1 MMDYK
6 IYINNVNGLNSPNK
20 RRKIFNQLKK
30 EKYSVILLQETHI
43 AERHAAHLHNKD
55 LGKVFYSLAQ
65 EKKRGVAIYV
75 NERIKAELA
84 VKDKEGRFIGIFIEM
99 GSKKI
104 LVCNIYAPNGSKT
117 EFGRRLKQE
126 ITKSEAE
133 EMLIAGDYN
142 GILDPTKD
150 RSSKGKHTKEMRQ
163 GKLPISMTS
172 LQDEFNLKDIWRE
185 RHPNE
190 RDYTF
195 YSDRHQSWTRIDM
208 IWASNTLATMA
219 NTVRI
224 LPRLDSDHCPME
236 LQLKETTRKW
246 TWKLNNNLLNSEE
259 DIQRNKKILKEYFA
273 NNEKQEISQQII
285 WDTSKAV
292 MRGHLIQQNAWRNKK
307 KKEEEKKVIEAIGKA
322 EKELKKAPRDIKIK
336 EKLDLLQKQRI
347 FLETEE
353 TSKKLKFIKQ
363 YNFENANKPGKWLA
377 RKLRRKRQKLHIT
390 KIVEE
395 GKTYANDTEIIKQFN
410 KFYKKLYSKE
420 VIDKEEVQKYISNR
434 KLKKTTEQQRE
445 FLNREIS
452 EKEIDQ
458 AIMKLDNSKAPG
470 PDGYT
475 AVYYKKLKEELI
487 PNLKKIMNEA
497 LNNQIIPESWKEA
510 NIVMIAKEDKDPNNV
525 RNYRPISLLN
535 VVYKIYANILAER
548 LKKFLQEWIQKD
560 QTGFLPQRDIK
571 DNLRTILDIIE
582 YYESNNQKELALIF
596 LDAEKAFDNLNWDC
610 IEILLREL
618 DMGFYFINGIKSIY
632 KEQKANISVNGQEG
646 SKIKIGK
653 GTRQGC
659 PLSPLLFIMVLE
671 LLLNSI
677 REDGNLQGTKIRKD
691 IYKIRAFADDVVC
704 IVENPNLNI
713 NDWLQKIET
722 YSRIVGFKINKEK
735 TKILVKNMSKTKQQK
750 LQEVSGLEITK
761 KIKYLGIYLTA
772 KNAQLLKNNYEETW
786 KNIQKD
792 LKKWSFLNLSLLGR
806 IATIKMNVLPKLLY
820 LFRTIPIIRN
830 NKIFKNWSTEL
841 SKFIW
846 QGKKPRVKML
856 NLTDEKKR
864 GGLGLP
870 DLQLYFEA
878 SALGWVKDWA
888 TLKDKS
894 MLNLEGFDL
903 RTGWHAYMWYDKKK
917 MEKNFGNH
925 FIRAALIKVWEKY
938 KRNFYTRTPRWIS
951 PLEACHRRETPRR
964 NWLTYNDIIRKR
976 EGKWTLKSQEEM
988 KKIDQEILSNKGV
1001 LQSG

>member
-1 MMDYK
+1 
-6 IYINNVNGLNSPNK
+6 
-20 RRKIFNQLKK
+20 
-30 EKYSVILLQETHI
+30 
-43 AERHAAHLHNKD
+43 
-55 LGKVFYSLAQ
+55 
-65 EKKRGVAIYV
+65 
-75 NERIKAELA
+75 
-84 VKDKEGRFIGIFIEM
+84 
-99 GSKKI
+99 
-104 LVCNIYAPNGSKT
+104 
-117 EFGRRLKQE
+117 
-126 ITKSEAE
+126 
-133 EMLIAGDYN
+133 
-142 GILDPTKD
+142 
-150 RSSKGKHTKEMRQ
+150 
-163 GKLPISMTS
+163 
-172 LQDEFNLKDIWRE
+172 
-185 RHPNE
+185 
-190 RDYTF
+190 
-195 YSDRHQSWTRIDM
+195 
-208 IWASNTLATMA
+208 
-219 NTVRI
+219 
-224 LPRLDSDHCPME
+224 
-236 LQLKETTRKW
+236 
-246 TWKLNNNLLNSEE
+246 
-259 DIQRNKKILKEYFA
+259 
-273 NNEKQEISQQII
+273 
-285 WDTSKAV
+285 

-307 KKEEEKKVIEAIGKA
+307 KREEEKKVIEAIEKA
-322 EKELKKAPRDIKIK
+322 EKELKKAPRDNKIK

-395 GKTYANDTEIIKQFN
+395 GKTYVNDTEIIKQFN

-420 VIDKEEVQKYISNR
+420 AIDKEEVQKYISNR
-434 KLKKTTEQQRE
+434 KLKKITEQQRE

-487 PNLKKIMNEA
+487 PYLKKIMNEA
-497 LNNQIIPESWKEA
+497 LNNQNIPESWKEA

-535 VVYKIYANILAER
+535 VDYKIYANILAER

-596 LDAEKAFDNLNWDC
+596 LDVEKAFDNLNWDC

-632 KEQKANISVNGQEG
+632 KEQTAKISVNGQEG

-677 REDGNLQGTKIRKD
+677 REDENLQGTKIRKET
-691 IYKIRAFADDVVC
+691 YKIRAFADDVVC

-722 YSRIVGFKINKEK
+722 YSRIAGFKINKEK

-750 LQEVSGLEITK
+750 LQEVSGLEIIK

-806 IATIKMNVLPKLLY
+806 IATIKTSILPKLLY

-870 DLQLYFEA
+870 DLQLYYEA

-888 TLKDKS
+888 TLKDTS

-917 MEKNFGNH
+917 LEKNFGNH
-925 FIRAALIKVWEKY
+925 FIRAALIKVWDKY

-964 NWLTYNDIIRKR
+964 NWLIYNDIISKR

-988 KKIDQEILSNKGV
+988 KKIDQEISWFQYFQIKEYFNQDNRIGFEENETTWDRIMKSDKKIISKLYNKLLEWSTSTEGVKDCMSLWAKDVGHTIMLEDWEKMWKIKNKWTYAQDLKENWIKMMYRWYITPQKLAKMYPKLSDKCWKCEEKTGTFIHMWWNCRMAKKYWSEIHEEIQKILKVKIRLKPEYYLLGIIDDKMAENKEKLFHFLSTAARINYAKVWRSKEKPTIDQWILKIMDIMNMDV
-1001 LQSG
+1001 LTQTLKHFQGMKCKKTDWSSLKKYMLQRKMKMIITI